1 MANGEVVV
9 VTGANA
15 GIGKAIATELAWKGR
30 TVVLAC
36 RSESKTRAAIEEI
49 GATTGNRKLH
59 FASLDLASFA
69 SVRACAAQLQQQFP
83 QIHALVNNA
92 GLFNRSCESTVDG
105 FEMQFGVHHLGHFLL
120 TKLLYPHLKATATA
134 QAPVRVVALSSVMHR
149 LGRLNDAKWHPHK
162 WYNPVGAYA
171 QSKLCNVLFAR
182 EAARRWAKDNILV
195 NAAHPGGIRS
205 DIYREVPGPL
215 RALINLTLVE
225 PAEGAWP
232 VVHLLSDPAGRTES
246 GVYYEQRVRKEPS
259 RAARKDADALWLWN
273 ESLKLTGLA
282 Q

>member
-1 MANGEVVV
+1 MASPEIIL

-15 GIGKAIATELAWKGR
+15 GIGKAIATELAWKGK
-30 TVVLAC
+30 TIILAC
-36 RSESKTRAAIEEI
+36 RSEPKTRAAMEEI

-59 FASLDLASFA
+59 FVPLDLASFA
-69 SVRACAAQLQQQFP
+69 SVRVCAAQIQKQFP
-83 QIHALVNNA
+83 QLHGLVNNA
-92 GLFNRSCESTVDG
+92 GLFTRRCESTVDG

-120 TKLLYPHLKATATA
+120 TKLLYPLLKATATPA
-134 QAPVRVVALSSVMHR
+134 APARVIALSSVIHR
-149 LGRLNDAKWHPHK
+149 LGRLNADKWRPHT
-162 WYNPVGAYA
+162 WYNPLAAYA

-182 EAARRWAKDNILV
+182 EAARRWAQDNILV

-205 DIYREVPGPL
+205 DIYREVPAPL
-215 RALINLTLVE
+215 MALINLTLVE

-232 VVHLLSDPAGRTES
+232 VVHLLTDPQGRTET
-246 GVYYEQRVRKEPS
+246 GMYYEQRVRKEPS
-259 RAARKDADALWLWN
+259 RAARKAADGLWLWN